1 MTRTI
6 SIVIPTYNNLKLL
19 LQCLHST
26 HALTYPRDSLEI
38 IVVDNGSSDGTPE
51 SLKNAYPRVKQIR
64 LDTNTGF
71 AFACNRGAA
80 EASGEFVAFLN
91 DDALPSPDWIE
102 GLFAGLDAGGP
113 NAVCAASHIRSRD
126 GTEVEYEGG
135 SATIFGVGRPRPAWG
150 WLDAP
155 EKPGEGSPVLF
166 ASGGAMLI
174 QRRAFLDAGGFDA
187 AFFAYFEDVDLG
199 WRLWLLG
206 HKVVYAP
213 HAVVQ
218 HIGGATGSRSGAHR
232 RYTLWECNSLATI
245 LKNYESSN
253 MELILSSA
261 LMLLYKRALL
271 SAGDTIRPEEYILTA
286 PRDTNT
292 ANVERVPKVTVA
304 HLAAIDRFNANLP
317 HFMAERKKIQK
328 ARRRSD
334 AEILP
339 MLGRPWEPQFA
350 GEEYAQASR
359 RIVDTMRL
367 LELSGAEQHRVLV
380 VASSGDEIEAVA
392 TSSLLAHHARVALVL
407 VDEERASPP
416 VHLGYGFLQ
425 HRLRPHD
432 EELRDLV
439 RMAEVVVALGNAG
452 DTQLI
457 REVGGPLVMVGSAL
471 ESAPKGALVLEAS
484 ETELLIEFCTR
495 PTIIPHA

>member
-1 MTRTI
+1 MTRSV

-26 HALTYPRDSLEI
+26 HALTYQRDSLEI
-38 IVVDNGSSDGTPE
+38 IVVDNGSSDGTHE

-71 AFACNRGAA
+71 AFACNHGAA
-80 EASGEFVAFLN
+80 SASGEFVAFLN

-113 NAVCAASHIRSRD
+113 DAVCAASHIRSGD
-126 GTEVEYEGG
+126 GTQVEYEGG
-135 SATIFGVGRPRPAWG
+135 SANLFGVGRPRPIWG

-155 EKPGEGSPVLF
+155 EKAGEGSPVLF

-213 HAVVQ
+213 HAVVR

-245 LKNYESSN
+245 LKNYESDN
-253 MELILSSA
+253 MERILSSA

-271 SAGDTIRPEEYILTA
+271 SAGDTIQPAEYALTA

-292 ANVERVPKVTVA
+292 ANIERVPKVSIA
-304 HLAAIDRFNANLP
+304 HLAAINRFNANLP
-317 HFMAERKKIQK
+317 HFMAERKKMQ
-328 ARRRSD
+328 ATRCRSD
-334 AEILP
+334 AEILS

-350 GEEYAQASR
+350 GEEYAAASR
-359 RIVDTMRL
+359 QIADTMRL
-367 LELSGAEQHRVLV
+367 LDLPGAEQRRVLV
-380 VASSGDEIEAVA
+380 VAQSDDEAEAVGI
-392 TSSLLAHHARVALVL
+392 SSLLAHHARVALAL

-416 VHLGYGFLQ
+416 VHLAYGFLQ
-425 HRLRPHD
+425 HRLLPHD
-432 EELRDLV
+432 KELGDLV
-439 RMAEVVVALGNAG
+439 QSAEILVAIGNASNA
-452 DTQLI
+452 QVI
-457 REVGGPLVMVGSAL
+457 REAGGPLAVVDYPPGT
-471 ESAPKGALVLEAS
+471 APNGASIFTAS
-484 ETELLIEFCTR
+484 ETDRLIEFCKR
-495 PTIIPHA
+495 QM

>member
-1 MTRTI
+1 MTRSV

-19 LQCLHST
+19 QQCLRST

-51 SLKNAYPRVKQIR
+51 SLKNAYPHVKQIR
-64 LDTNTGF
+64 FDTNTGF

-80 EASGEFVAFLN
+80 EASSEFVAFLN
-91 DDALPSPDWIE
+91 DDAVPAPDWIE
-102 GLFAGLDAGGP
+102 GLFSGLDAGGP
-113 NAVCAASHIRSRD
+113 DAVCAASHIRSRD
-126 GTEVEYEGG
+126 GTQVEYEGG
-135 SATIFGVGRPRPAWG
+135 SANLFGVGRPCPTWG

-155 EKPGEGSPVLF
+155 EKAGEGSSVLF

-174 QRRAFLDAGGFDA
+174 QRRAFLDAGGFDP

-213 HAVVQ
+213 HAVVR

-245 LKNYESSN
+245 LKNYESGN
-253 MELILSSA
+253 MERVLTSA

-271 SAGDTIRPEEYILTA
+271 SAGDTIRQEEYALTA

-292 ANVERVPKVTVA
+292 TNVEQPPKVSVA
-304 HLAAIDRFNANLP
+304 HLAAINRFNANLP
-317 HFMAERKKIQK
+317 HFMAERKKIQA
-328 ARRRSD
+328 ARCRSD
-334 AEILP
+334 AEIRS

-350 GEEYAQASR
+350 GEEYAVASR
-359 RIVDTMRL
+359 QIADTLRL
-367 LELSGAEQHRVLV
+367 LDLPGAEQRRVLV
-380 VASSGDEIEAVA
+380 VAQSRDEAEAVGI
-392 TSSLLAHHARVALVL
+392 SSLLAQHAHVALVL
-407 VDEERASPP
+407 LDEERASPP
-416 VHLGYGFLQ
+416 VHLAYGFLQ

-432 EELRDLV
+432 EGLVDLV
-439 RMAEVVVALGNAG
+439 HMAEVVVALGNAG

-457 REVGGPLVMVGSAL
+457 REVGGPLVLVGSAP
-471 ESAPKGALVLEAS
+471 ESTPTGALVLSAS
-484 ETELLIEFCTR
+484 ETERLIAFCTQPATPR
-495 PTIIPHA
+495 T